1 MHGAVEKAAGK
12 TSLPAYLLEKENR
25 VKQYRNSA
33 SAAFENEMEIAIKNT
48 KGWSAQLRL
57 CQDTIE
63 GSVLALGVP
72 TSYALLKRMEEVQE
86 GFQQLQGK
94 WAKVFNSRREEN
106 RLHDALY
113 EGSCGAYATMREKS
127 EQLERELKT
136 MIQDQDR
143 RDEALDNAIQYVHT
157 VIAER
162 AAWQEKYGYNNL
174 ELPME
179 ELTFSERCTNALS
192 ALYYARRVQMANDS
206 EHPHHIALVENPD
219 QQKVL
224 IRRPAVS
231 LADEPKLLAKRWREV
246 EDTRQSM
253 ASFSC
258 RLKYIPPMEEINL
271 LRDVLAMGTG
281 ATTLKKDVENDRR
294 QLRTAQ
300 WRVKQECT
308 ALHRALL
315 QVKEEL
321 VVLKYFLRECREE
334 KAPFLCQAA
343 VVVKLMTQ
351 EVQLEALSMAKQ
363 WEMQREQDEDPR
375 LGGMWSP
382 KRGGRDSHPQL
393 KAYAGNPSGNHP
405 TSQPFSP
412 SLLPSVFSVGKLD
425 DSSFRSNAENL
436 VVEKNV
442 GDARDKNRVPNEKP
456 LKSNNLTPPPPVN
469 NSFISPSLPD
479 ASIPTDF
486 EVDLPFHSD
495 EWWKEKEGDKKE
507 TENGEP
513 ELTSQLVEVGTRN
526 GGVVSLVLA
535 QSLLSNSQKPVN
547 TAKRRKK

>member
-1 MHGAVEKAAGK
+1 MHGAGEKNAGK
-12 TSLPAYLLEKENR
+12 TSLPAYLVEKENR
-25 VKQYRNSA
+25 VKQYRNST
-33 SAAFENEMEIAIKNT
+33 SAAFENEMEMAIKNT

-86 GFQQLQGK
+86 GFHQLQGK
-94 WAKVFNSRREEN
+94 WAKVLNSRREEN
-106 RLHDALY
+106 KLLDALY

-143 RDEALDNAIQYVHT
+143 RDEALDNAIQYVHA

-179 ELTFSERCTNALS
+179 ELTFSERCTTALS
-192 ALYYARRVQMANDS
+192 ALYYARRVQMANDN
-206 EHPHHIALVENPD
+206 EHPHHIALVDNPD

-246 EDTRQSM
+246 EDTRHSM

-300 WRVKQECT
+300 WRAKQECT

-343 VVVKLMTQ
+343 VIVKMMTQ
-351 EVQLEALSMAKQ
+351 QVQAEALTIAKQ
-363 WEMQREQDEDPR
+363 WEMEREQEEDPR
-375 LGGMWSP
+375 QGGMWSP
-382 KRGGRDSHPQL
+382 KRVGQDSHPQH
-393 KAYAGNPSGNHP
+393 KVYAGSPSGNFP
-405 TSQPFSP
+405 TGQPLSP
-412 SLLPSVFSVGKLD
+412 FLPSVFSVGKLD
-425 DSSFRSNAENL
+425 ESSFRSNTGNV
-436 VVEKNV
+436 VVE
-442 GDARDKNRVPNEKP
+442 ASTRETREKNRVPIVTP
-456 LKSNNLTPPPPVN
+456 LKGNYLSPHAPVN
-469 NSFISPSLPD
+469 NSFISPSLLD
-479 ASIPTDF
+479 ASAPGEL
-486 EVDLPFHSD
+486 EVDPPLHSG
-495 EWWKEKEGDKKE
+495 EWWKGTEDDKKE
-507 TENGEP
+507 PENEGQEMNS
-513 ELTSQLVEVGTRN
+513 ELVEVGTRS

-535 QSLLSNSQKPVN
+535 QSLLSDSSKPAS